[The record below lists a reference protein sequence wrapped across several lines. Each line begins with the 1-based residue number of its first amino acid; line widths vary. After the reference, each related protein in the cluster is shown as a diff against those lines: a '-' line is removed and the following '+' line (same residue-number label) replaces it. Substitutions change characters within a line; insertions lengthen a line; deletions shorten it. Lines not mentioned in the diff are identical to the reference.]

1 MDAERIFLG
10 IVGQRARCYPALLL
24 TNSSEVAQMTTSL
37 RATAV
42 PRIEDERLVATEWR
56 MPPGSETGWHRHE
69 FDYAVVYLTSGNLF
83 VESKDGGVMVPLER
97 GQVTSRQSGVEH
109 NVKNPNSFEFVFV
122 ELELKRGR
130 AT

>member
-1 MDAERIFLG
+1 M
-10 IVGQRARCYPALLL
+10 
-24 TNSSEVAQMTTSL
+24 AQMNASLKATS
-37 RATAV
+37 V
-42 PRIEDERLVATEWR
+42 QRIDDERVVATEWR

-69 FDYAVVYLTSGNLF
+69 HDYAVVYLTSGNLY
-83 VESKDGGVMVPLER
+83 VESKDGNITVPLER

-109 NVKNPNSFEFVFV
+109 NVKNPNGFEFVFV

>member
-1 MDAERIFLG
+1 MDAPLK
-10 IVGQRARCYPALLL
+10 
-24 TNSSEVAQMTTSL
+24 
-37 RATAV
+37 ATAIR
-42 PRIEDERLVATEWR
+42 RIEDERVVGTEWR

-69 FDYAVVYLTSGNLF
+69 YDYAVVYLTSGNLF
-83 VESKDGGVMVPLER
+83 VESKDGNVTVALER

-122 ELELKRGR
+122 ELEIKRSR